1 MCRLALLAVQLCAL
15 GFASARGSSR
25 DGYLPKSVNFS
36 VPTWVHR
43 SKLRGGGLL
52 WREESA
58 HGKAYAQ
65 DHEDI
70 IATNRY
76 FHDRHN
82 GVFLELGAADG
93 RFCSNTKL
101 FEDSR
106 CANTCWLLEGSPQMP
121 YCRPSILP
129 TQNGQL
135 ARAVLLL

>member
-1 MCRLALLAVQLCAL
+1 MCRLALLAMQLWAL
-15 GFASARGSSR
+15 GLASARVPYK
-25 DGYLPKSVNFS
+25 DEYLPESVNLS
-36 VPTWVHR
+36 VPNWVHR

-52 WREESA
+52 LKEESE

-65 DHEDI
+65 DYEDI

-106 CANTCWLLEGSPQMP
+106 YANTFAGF
-121 YCRPSILP
+121 
-129 TQNGQL
+129 
-135 ARAVLLL
+135 